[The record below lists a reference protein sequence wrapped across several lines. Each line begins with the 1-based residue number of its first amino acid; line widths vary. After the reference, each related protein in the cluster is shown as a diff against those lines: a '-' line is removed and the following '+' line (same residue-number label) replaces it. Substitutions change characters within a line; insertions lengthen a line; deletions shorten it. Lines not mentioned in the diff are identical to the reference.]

1 MLTQDCRSIVITFS
15 FNSVFCQLASVDKYF
30 DLAITFAL
38 SISKNKTNVI
48 KCKNN
53 RELVQWYSFW
63 IQMKIKWFVLFP
75 ILSKIRIWPYNT
87 LQSIT
92 SFQERHFWII
102 IHLWKGSLI
111 IIVFLLFPISFF
123 CLKNYYSLSS
133 LSNKYYYKFLC
144 HSLLAV
150 KWVGKIHFWFTVA
163 MTIHFSSIL
172 RWSIVRF
179 SLVHDKNSKFNIL
192 FKNMWYQS
200 DGISNYL
207 ISNTSASHILSYVL
221 SEFILYDINY
231 IHEAFRLRLYN
242 RKWFCTQQSAIWQF
256 RVIRKRGKLKQFL
269 SHCFTIQY
277 F

>member
-1 MLTQDCRSIVITFS
+1 M
-15 FNSVFCQLASVDKYF
+15 ASVDKYF

-123 CLKNYYSLSS
+123 CFWKLLFSFCPLVQILLQISV
-133 LSNKYYYKFLC
+133 
-144 HSLLAV
+144 SLLIGCEMS
-150 KWVGKIHFWFTVA
+150 W
-163 MTIHFSSIL
+163 
-172 RWSIVRF
+172 
-179 SLVHDKNSKFNIL
+179 KNTFLIYRNNDDTF
-192 FKNMWYQS
+192 FK
-200 DGISNYL
+200 
-207 ISNTSASHILSYVL
+207 
-221 SEFILYDINY
+221 
-231 IHEAFRLRLYN
+231 
-242 RKWFCTQQSAIWQF
+242 
-256 RVIRKRGKLKQFL
+256 
-269 SHCFTIQY
+269 Y
-277 F
+277 FKVVNCQI